1 VGVCLYLPRRTLRE
15 RKICVSLDNYCL
27 VPRLSIYRS
36 VLGGEVQ
43 IQTHTHT
50 HTHTHTQYMVGMA
63 YTSTAYAS
71 GCVLP
76 RRDQDTASTTSR
88 PSPTS
93 SSRPSLSPSSCT
105 RSPPPP
111 IYPTATHSMSPRSSA
126 IPVPMSPTSPTSHS
140 VPHMYH
146 SPPAYH
152 RPHATAVQTF
162 PPPPRRLSV
171 HVQDMQVP
179 CTQREAQLLFLLGF
193 RPRDAET
200 GETRVGSAVA
210 GLG

>member
-1 VGVCLYLPRRTLRE
+1 VCVCLYLPRRTLRE
-15 RKICVSLDNYCL
+15 RKICLSLNNSLFGSETIY
-27 VPRLSIYRS
+27 PSIYRS

-43 IQTHTHT
+43 IQTR
-50 HTHTHTQYMVGMA
+50 TQYMVGMA

-76 RRDQDTASTTSR
+76 RRDRDTASTTLR

-93 SSRPSLSPSSCT
+93 SSRPSLSSSSCT

-111 IYPTATHSMSPRSSA
+111 IYPTAAHSMSPRSPA
-126 IPVPMSPTSPTSHS
+126 MPVPMPMRSPTSPTSHS
-140 VPHMYH
+140 IPHMYH
-146 SPPAYH
+146 SPPTYH

>member
-1 VGVCLYLPRRTLRE
+1 
-15 RKICVSLDNYCL
+15 
-27 VPRLSIYRS
+27 
-36 VLGGEVQ
+36 
-43 IQTHTHT
+43 
-50 HTHTHTQYMVGMA
+50 MVGMA

-76 RRDQDTASTTSR
+76 RRDRDAASTTSR

-93 SSRPSLSPSSCT
+93 SSPSFSSSSSCLHSCT
-105 RSPPPP
+105 RSPPP

-126 IPVPMSPTSPTSHS
+126 MPMPMPTRSPTSPPSHS
-140 VPHMYH
+140 IPHMYH